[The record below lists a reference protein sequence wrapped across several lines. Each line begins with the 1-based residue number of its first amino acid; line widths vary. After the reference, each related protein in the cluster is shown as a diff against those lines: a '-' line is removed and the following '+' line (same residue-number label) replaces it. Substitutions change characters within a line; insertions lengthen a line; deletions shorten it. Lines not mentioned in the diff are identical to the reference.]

1 MPTPIHSVYE
11 PLYLNDDKFIVL
23 ITGGR
28 GSGKSYEVSRYIERL
43 TFEQGQKILFSRYT
57 MTSADKSIIPE
68 VLEKIQ
74 GDGTSEYFNIKQ
86 DRIQNLRTQSEIIF
100 MGIKASSGNQ
110 TAKLKS
116 IQGLST
122 FVVDEAEEWVSPD
135 EYEKLV
141 LSLRQKGVKNTVIIV
156 MNPSDTSHFIYQKYL
171 KDSHRIVDYLGV
183 PVQIST
189 HPQVLHIHTTYQ
201 DNLRNLAPEF
211 ISTVEELRDT
221 NPEKFSHVVAGQ
233 WSNQKKGLIF
243 PHYEVIDELP
253 HFLSQRAI
261 GLDFGYTCF
270 TGDTLIAT
278 MRGDVPIKD
287 VKAGDFVLTRK
298 GYRMVKKVMNNG
310 AKVVINQYIYICG
323 KKVKISCTP
332 DHLFNVGKDLWKQ
345 SKDLAEW
352 DQLCTILSST
362 EESTQGTQ
370 VESTQTIIYA
380 KKGAAGLKSQGDST
394 ETYTSSTR
402 GRSLVGVMCTMLT
415 KIQRITPQTISLQS
429 QGRSTHIFIKTILK
443 SIMRRIRLIK
453 GAVALQRRTGVIG
466 GRLCS
471 KSSQARSGHVNGVER
486 NTPRQTLIKDF
497 ARGSVITD
505 GSIEQKRMTK
515 HEFASAAER
524 SSKEINTSSQ
534 NHVQK
539 SVRIS
544 YQEVSGVER
553 VSREKANVYDLEI
566 DGVHEYFANGILVH
580 NCDPSAAVLC
590 GVHGNDLYLDELF
603 YKRGMGYQDLIDALQ
618 QATEYDDLFV
628 FADSA
633 EPREIAEIYK
643 GSRAQGKGINI
654 FPVKKGAGSIL
665 AGLQKMQ
672 DLHIKVTRSSKN
684 LRYEL
689 ENYSW
694 ELDPLGEPTN
704 KPVGKDDHAIDA
716 TRYYVWG
723 QLFGQRKV
731 ERQCWT
737 GI

>member
-135 EYEKLV
+135 EYEKLM

-221 NPEKFSHVVAGQ
+221 NPEKFAHVVAGQ

-345 SKDLAEW
+345 SKDLAER

-590 GVHGNDLYLDELF
+590 GVHGDDLYLHELF

-618 QATEYDDLFV
+618 KATEYDDLFV

-672 DLHIKVTRSSKN
+672 DLNIKVTRSSKN

-694 ELDPLGEPTN
+694 ELDPFGEPTN

>member
-74 GDGTSEYFNIKQ
+74 GDGTADFFNIKQ

-171 KDSHRIVDYLGV
+171 KDTHRIVDYLGV
-183 PVQIST
+183 PIQIST

-211 ISTVEELRDT
+211 ISTVEELRES
-221 NPEKFSHVVAGQ
+221 NPEKFAHVVAGQ

-261 GLDFGYTCF
+261 GLDFGYT
-270 TGDTLIAT
+270 
-278 MRGDVPIKD
+278 
-287 VKAGDFVLTRK
+287 
-298 GYRMVKKVMNNG
+298 N
-310 AKVVINQYIYICG
+310 
-323 KKVKISCTP
+323 
-332 DHLFNVGKDLWKQ
+332 
-345 SKDLAEW
+345 
-352 DQLCTILSST
+352 
-362 EESTQGTQ
+362 
-370 VESTQTIIYA
+370 
-380 KKGAAGLKSQGDST
+380 
-394 ETYTSSTR
+394 
-402 GRSLVGVMCTMLT
+402 
-415 KIQRITPQTISLQS
+415 
-429 QGRSTHIFIKTILK
+429 
-443 SIMRRIRLIK
+443 
-453 GAVALQRRTGVIG
+453 
-466 GRLCS
+466 
-471 KSSQARSGHVNGVER
+471 
-486 NTPRQTLIKDF
+486 
-497 ARGSVITD
+497 
-505 GSIEQKRMTK
+505 
-515 HEFASAAER
+515 
-524 SSKEINTSSQ
+524 
-534 NHVQK
+534 
-539 SVRIS
+539 
-544 YQEVSGVER
+544 
-553 VSREKANVYDLEI
+553 
-566 DGVHEYFANGILVH
+566 
-580 NCDPSAAVLC
+580 DPSAAVLC
-590 GVHGNDLYLDELF
+590 GVHGDDLYLHELF
-603 YKRGMGYQDLIDALQ
+603 YKRAMGYQDLIDALQ
-618 QATEYDDLFV
+618 RATEYDDLFV

-672 DLHIKVTRSSKN
+672 DLNIKVTRSSKN

-704 KPVGKDDHAIDA
+704 KPIDRDNHAIDA